1 MEGEHLS
8 VQANEAIENLK
19 SPVVQ
24 TGFAWV
30 STPNRWRDDGFSRPR
45 RPGDFRSGGPRQLK
59 KPLFRKP
66 YVPPG
71 F

>member
-8 VQANEAIENLK
+8 VQANQAIENLK

-24 TGFAWV
+24 AGFAWV
-30 STPNRWRDDGFSRPR
+30 STPSRWRDDGFSRRRGPR
-45 RPGDFRSGGPRQLK
+45 HFRSGGPRQFK
-59 KPLFRKP
+59 KPLFRKL